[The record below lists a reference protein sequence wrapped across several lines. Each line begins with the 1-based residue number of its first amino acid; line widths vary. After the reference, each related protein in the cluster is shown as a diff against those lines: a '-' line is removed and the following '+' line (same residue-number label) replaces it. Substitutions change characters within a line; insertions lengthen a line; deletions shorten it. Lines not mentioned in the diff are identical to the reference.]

1 MTRPKPSAAPR
12 HNSANG
18 GHHPGGGAFSD
29 AAASD
34 AAANGRADD
43 VAAVANGQRLNG
55 AGANGAANPNG
66 RHAAAGPDMAVNLAP
81 QHPDGLWLANP
92 VMIASGT
99 LGYDGYGRGLAAV
112 RRAHPEMT
120 LSALGAVIPKTLTR
134 YERQGNP
141 EPRWYPESYREAWEA
156 GDHLFL
162 NAIGLINPGIE
173 VGVRQ
178 WTPQWAEW
186 GAAVLLSFAAHS
198 VGEFGEMAAI
208 TNEAQGISGL
218 ELNLSCPNIDDGA
231 MFSHSPALARDAVAA
246 VKARSPRPVLVKLS
260 PNVPDIAAIA
270 RAAVDGG
277 ADALTICNTLP
288 ALRLEAA
295 TGRPVL
301 GNITGGLSGPGLRP
315 VALALVYQTAQALS
329 EMGKEVPIVGV
340 GGIFTGEHAAEFLM
354 AGAAAVQIGSANL
367 VSLESPWR
375 ILGELRQLAAERN
388 LSSIQELRG
397 LAHRPPAAV

>member
-12 HNSANG
+12 NHPANG
-18 GHHPGGGAFSD
+18 GPAVSGADANGHPADGA
-29 AAASD
+29 AAASGQYP
-34 AAANGRADD
+34 NGA
-43 VAAVANGQRLNG
+43 GGNG
-55 AGANGAANPNG
+55 AGANHVAYPNGAAANSDARPT
-66 RHAAAGPDMAVNLAP
+66 MAVNLAP

-112 RRAHPEMT
+112 RQAHPEMA
-120 LSALGAVIPKTLTR
+120 LSALGAVVPKTLTR

-141 EPRWYPESYREAWEA
+141 EPRWYPASYRQAWDA

-231 MFSHSPALARDAVAA
+231 IFSHSPALARDAVAA
-246 VKARSPRPVLVKLS
+246 VKAHSPRPALVKLS

-288 ALRLEAA
+288 AMRLEAA

-315 VALALVYQTAQALS
+315 VSLALVYQTAQALC

-367 VSLESPWR
+367 VSLEAPWR
-375 ILGELRQLAAERN
+375 ILGELRQLAAERG
-388 LSSIQELRG
+388 LSSIEELRG